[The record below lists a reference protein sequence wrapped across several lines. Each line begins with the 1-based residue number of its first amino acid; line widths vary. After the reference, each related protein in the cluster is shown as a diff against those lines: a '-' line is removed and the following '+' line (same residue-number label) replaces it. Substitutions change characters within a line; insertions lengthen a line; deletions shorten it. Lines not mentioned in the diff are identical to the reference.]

1 MKNFIDGMRIFTIV
15 NFLVCDNI
23 LLNRPDE
30 ISGQRKIFGYSR
42 QSPYDAVLN
51 KGGEAQMKKLLTI
64 FALFAVVAGC
74 VVAQQKRPEMLPVFS
89 QSSGQ
94 QNKIWVGTFQLVWN
108 EFSDNIVKGPVKFKM
123 FESDLADELNKQE
136 FKKSMLSENSYYTAY
151 GVTSLNLKEEIEKA
165 LMEKFG
171 ETSELLNRVNWSD
184 KSNAYLVYAMLKKDF
199 KFGAKFDALKD
210 KEKFNYSKEKYKYF
224 GIDKESPSY
233 MYNAVK
239 VLFYNS
245 PFDYAVAL
253 QGQNDEVILYRTEKN
268 TSFKNIYASMIERS
282 KKYKGSKDF
291 VAGDRLKVPYMSVKQ
306 EVSYPQLCGKEILNT
321 DRLYIAQALQNVD
334 FNMNNAGVRLKS
346 EALMDIKTM
355 SMPIPNDNWGRNF
368 FFNKTFY
375 LFMKEKSKPL
385 PYYAMRVQ
393 DLSLYRYSGE

>member
-1 MKNFIDGMRIFTIV
+1 
-15 NFLVCDNI
+15 
-23 LLNRPDE
+23 
-30 ISGQRKIFGYSR
+30 
-42 QSPYDAVLN
+42 
-51 KGGEAQMKKLLTI
+51 MKKLFAI
-64 FALFAVVAGC
+64 FALCVLIAGC
-74 VVAQQKRPEMLPVFS
+74 AFAQQKRPEMLPVFS
-89 QSSGQ
+89 QASNQ
-94 QNKIWVGTFQLVWN
+94 QNKVWVGTFQLVWN
-108 EFSDNIVKGPVKFKM
+108 EFSDNIVKGPIKFKM
-123 FESDLADELNKQE
+123 FESDVADELNKQE
-136 FKKSMLSENSYYTAY
+136 FKKSMLSESSYYTAY
-151 GVTSLNLKEEIEKA
+151 GNTSLKLKEQIEKA
-165 LMEKFG
+165 IMEKFG
-171 ETSELLNRVNWSD
+171 ETSQLLNSVNWSD
-184 KSNAYLVYAMLKKDF
+184 KSNAYIVYAMLKKDF
-199 KFGAKFDALKD
+199 KFGAKFDALKT
-210 KEKFNYSKEKYKYF
+210 KERFNYSKEKYKYF

-233 MYNAVK
+233 MHKSVK

-268 TSFKNIYASMIERS
+268 SSFKNIYNSLQERE

-291 VAGDRLKVPYMSVKQ
+291 VAGDMLKVPYMSLKQ
-306 EVSYPQLCGKEILNT
+306 ETSYPQLCGKEILNT

-355 SMPIPNDNWGRNF
+355 SMPVPVDNWGRNF

-393 DLSLYRYSGE
+393 DLSLYKYSGE